1 MLLASAAFSQMPAIQ
16 ENGVVSGA
24 GSSRVGIAPGS
35 LISIFGTELAAGLSN
50 SNSVPLSTTLGDVNS
65 VTIGG
70 TAVPLV
76 LVSGGRINAQLPWNF
91 AGGAADVVVNR
102 AGTASA
108 PRSVMVNQFAPALF
122 GINVAA
128 MQNAATNPDGSISI
142 TQDTSGVTENLQAIA
157 TNADGTLTA
166 PENSIPGVTS
176 HPAATGDTVTLFA
189 TGLGAVTPS
198 IADGMPPAGDAPR
211 QTSNPATVLVG
222 DQPGTVSSAG
232 LSSQFVGVYQLSV
245 VVPGGVTAG
254 AAVPVKVQ
262 MSDTAISDP
271 VTIALQ

>member
-1 MLLASAAFSQMPAIQ
+1 MLLASAAFGQTPAIQ

-50 SNSVPLSTTLGDVNS
+50 ANSVPLSTTLGDVNS
-65 VTIGG
+65 VTING

-76 LVSGGRINAQLPWNF
+76 LVSGGRINAQLPWTF
-91 AGGAADVVVNR
+91 AAGPADVIVNR

-108 PRSVMVNQFAPALF
+108 ARTVMVNQFAPSLF

-128 MQNAATNPDGSISI
+128 MQNVSTNPDGSISI
-142 TQDTSGVTENLQAIA
+142 TQDTSGVTDNLQAIA

-176 HPAATGDTVTLFA
+176 HPAAAGDTVTLFA

-198 IADGMPPAGDAPR
+198 IDNGMPPGDTPR

-222 DQPGTVSSAG
+222 DQQGTVSSAG

-245 VVPGGVTAG
+245 VVPGGVAAA